1 MINNQSKRQP
11 EGKDVVSERNVRS
24 KLLLMTCTDHLVDI
38 SAGHYNRAGFTKD
51 SHSRASIVIN
61 GMDDSDELFES
72 SVLVS
77 NGSEQEDMS
86 YYPLTSEDSDDELY
100 HSVKSDTEDNYVS

>member
-1 MINNQSKRQP
+1 M
-11 EGKDVVSERNVRS
+11 VSERDVRS
-24 KLLLMTCTDHLVDI
+24 YLLLMTCTDHPVDI
-38 SAGHYNRAGFTKD
+38 SAEHYNRTGFTKD
-51 SHSRASIVIN
+51 THPHASIVIN

-72 SVLVS
+72 SALVS